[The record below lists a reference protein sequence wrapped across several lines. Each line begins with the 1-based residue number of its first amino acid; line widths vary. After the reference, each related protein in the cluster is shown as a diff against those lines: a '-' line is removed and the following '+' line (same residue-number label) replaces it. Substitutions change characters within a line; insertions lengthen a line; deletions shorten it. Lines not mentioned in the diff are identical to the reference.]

1 MTALDSIDKLKLG
14 NRLRIARTAASLT
27 QDQAAKALSMART
40 TLVAVEHGE
49 RAIRPVELVA
59 FAKLYGTSA
68 NNLLRDTSVY
78 VDLSVQFR
86 RNLENKCDEIA
97 LQDAS
102 RLLHRLATRTT
113 EIERILGKP
122 TRMNYP
128 AEQVL
133 SRTNIEQQAEDLSLE
148 IRSHLGLGLSPIQ
161 DIVDLIESEMGV
173 RVFLRG
179 IDSKIG
185 GLFAYDQ
192 EVGACFLINA
202 KHPRTRRAWTTAH
215 ELGHFLTNRSGAE
228 VCYVDGRGKSPGE
241 RFADLFAAAF
251 LMPGPAIRKAYN
263 EASADN
269 KISLQEIILL
279 AHRFRVSLEAMF
291 RRLEQLRLLKA
302 GTYDLNKNLIPG
314 RLVREI
320 TGYDID
326 EDKGAPPPRL
336 SILAVEAFGRGLLTE
351 GQMVDFLA
359 IDRVLVRELIDALL
373 SEKIENFGN
382 NHA

>member
-27 QDQAAKALSMART
+27 QDQAAKALNMART

-59 FAKLYGTSA
+59 VAKLYGTSV
-68 NNLLRDTSVY
+68 NNLLRDSSVH

-86 RNLENKCDEIA
+86 RNLANKCDELA

-102 RLLHRLATRTT
+102 MLLHRLATRTA

-122 TRMNYP
+122 TRLNYP
-128 AEQVL
+128 TEQVL
-133 SRTNIEQQAEDLSLE
+133 SRTNIEQQAEDLSIE
-148 IRSHLGLGLSPIQ
+148 VRSHLGLGLAPVQ
-161 DIVDLIESEMGV
+161 DMVDLLETEMGV
-173 RVFLRG
+173 RIFLRG
-179 IDSKIG
+179 LDSKIG
-185 GLFAYDQ
+185 GLFAYAP
-192 EVGACFLINA
+192 EVGACFLINS
-202 KHPRTRRAWTTAH
+202 KHPKTRRAWTVAH
-215 ELGHFLTNRSGAE
+215 ELGHFLTDRSGAE
-228 VCYVDGRGKSPGE
+228 VCYVDGRGKSPAE

-263 EASADN
+263 EASKDN
-269 KISLQEIILL
+269 KISLQEIVLL

-302 GTYDLNKNLIPG
+302 GTYDVNKNLIPG

-320 TGYDID
+320 IGLDTD
-326 EDKGAPPPRL
+326 EERVIPPARL
-336 SILAVEAFGRGLLTE
+336 TVLAVEAFGRGLLTE

-359 IDRVLVRELIDALL
+359 VDRILVRELIDTLL
-373 SEKIENFGN
+373 PERIEDFES